1 MRFKVISENDM
12 TDALR
17 AVYDEICAGPRGR
30 RGPPGTRG
38 TDLLTRC
45 PELAR
50 HAAKLGEY
58 LRFRSTLPHRIMEF
72 AILIIARHWTAQYE
86 WYAHHPI
93 ALKAGLDVGI
103 IADLAQGRRP
113 AGMKDDEA
121 AAYQFCTELQRDR
134 QVSDATFDAAIKHFG
149 ETGVVDLMG
158 AAGYYG
164 MISMTLNVNHTPVPD
179 GAALPLPPL
188 SGSM

>member
-1 MRFKVISENDM
+1 MRFKVMPESEM
-12 TDALR
+12 TAAQR
-17 AVYDEICAGPRGR
+17 AVYEEICAGPRGR

-58 LRFRSTLPHRIMEF
+58 LRFRNTLPHRIMEF
-72 AILIIARHWTAQYE
+72 AILIVARHWTAQYE

-93 ALKAGLDVGI
+93 ALKAGLDAGVI
-103 IADLAQGRRP
+103 NDLAQGKHP
-113 AGMKDDEA
+113 KNMQDDEA
-121 AAYQFCTELQRDR
+121 AAYQFLTELQREK
-134 QVSDATFDAAIKHFG
+134 QVSDAAFDAAIKFFG

-164 MISMTLNVNHTPVPD
+164 MISMALNVNHTPVPD
-179 GAALPLPPL
+179 GALLPLPPL
-188 SGSM
+188 P